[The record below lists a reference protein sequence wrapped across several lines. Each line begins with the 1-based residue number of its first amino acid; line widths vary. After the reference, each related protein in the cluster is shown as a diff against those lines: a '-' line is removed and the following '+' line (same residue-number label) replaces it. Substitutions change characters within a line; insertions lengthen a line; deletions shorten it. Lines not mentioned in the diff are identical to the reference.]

1 MVKIPTYES
10 QTVAKAPISRNRPL
24 IADSGAAEVYEAAA
38 QAADVAGEVIKKHKA
53 IKNDKDLLAAM
64 KKYKVGD
71 MDNNQPGEN
80 QMIITA
86 STSDD
91 FETALPSYNAAATA
105 WQQKVAESISNG
117 QVRDKF
123 LIKSG
128 ESLLS
133 GYLNVERSVFTNNRT
148 SYQETIKDDATNTV
162 NNYVEAFLV
171 KDTLGLSQ
179 AGAKLFGTVDNNGDI
194 KDFSFGQ
201 RLKDR
206 GMLPAGTTAEQYDEN
221 MKVAMLNTLA
231 VSLIENNPAE
241 FINLEAKDFFN
252 LIDPGKLVEYKAKA
266 NESYNN
272 KSVIS
277 LLEFLPLDT
286 TRSEE
291 ETEALFLQADSGN
304 FGGDENKK
312 ALLDSLDAE
321 GKLKFSQ
328 ALSQRKSEI
337 KAEITW
343 DRQNTAFKE
352 NVANEAVYMGAY
364 QGIFNGTVGIDDLN
378 GMEWQGV
385 AGNEMKDQL
394 KLLVV
399 AGANGELPTDGGL
412 EQYNKIF
419 DQVVNKEI
427 LNVTSPFLLPG
438 ETEAKSIIQRTGG
451 LDGLGFNQFANLST
465 LMTKT
470 NNKDLVF
477 QEQQFQAF
485 LTAYA
490 DQIIGSPAFAKYNVK
505 GKGRQFQFNL
515 VMRTA
520 YENGIK
526 EGFAPI
532 DLLSETSPNFIGK
545 NIDKFIP
552 SSSQL
557 MSEIAASAKGSE
569 EGSEVP
575 QDIKS
580 WLEQAPQKPPGMSKA
595 EWEKS
600 TEYKAWKKLEPT
612 S

>member
-24 IADSGAAEVYEAAA
+24 IADSGAAEVYATAA
-38 QAADVAGEVIKKHKA
+38 QAANVAGEVLQKHTA

-64 KKYKVGD
+64 KKYKIGD
-71 MDNNQPGEN
+71 IDNNQPGEN

-91 FETALPSYNAAATA
+91 FETALPSYNEAAKD
-105 WQQKVAESISNG
+105 WQQQVAESISNG

-133 GYLNVERSVFTNNRT
+133 GYLNVERSVFSNNRT
-148 SYQETIKDDATNTV
+148 SYQETIKDDATDTV

-179 AGAKLFGTVDNNGDI
+179 AGAKLFGTLDNEGAI

-241 FINLEAKDFFN
+241 FINLETKDFFN
-252 LIDPGKLVEYKAKA
+252 LIDPSKLVEYKAKA
-266 NESYNN
+266 NDSYNN

-312 ALLDSLDAE
+312 VLLDSLDAE

-337 KAEITW
+337 KAEISW

-378 GMEWQGV
+378 GMNWQGV
-385 AGNEMKDQL
+385 TGSAMKDQL

-399 AGANGELPTDGGL
+399 SRANGQLPTDGSL
-412 EQYNKIF
+412 TQYNKIF

-427 LNVTSPFLLPG
+427 LDVTSPFLLQG

-451 LDGLGFNQFANLST
+451 LDGLGFNQFQNLSS

-470 NNKDLVF
+470 NNKDLIF
-477 QEQQFQAF
+477 QEQQFQEF
-485 LTAYA
+485 LIAYGK
-490 DQIIGSPAFAKYNVK
+490 QILGSPAFEKYNVK

-526 EGFAPI
+526 EGFAPL
-532 DLLSETSPNFIGK
+532 DLLSETSPNFIGI
-545 NIDKFIP
+545 NLDKFLP
-552 SSSQL
+552 SNRQL
-557 MSEIAASAKGSE
+557 MEEIAASAKGSE
-569 EGSEVP
+569 DGSEVSL
-575 QDIKS
+575 DIKS
-580 WLEQAPQKPPGMSKA
+580 WLDVAPQKPAGMSKD
-595 EWEKS
+595 EWQETK
-600 TEYKAWKKLEPT
+600 EYKEWKNKEPT